1 MTRSMIGVV
10 AMLLGSLPTEAQVI
24 HLLCDG
30 SVKIPELDNNKPR
43 RYEKD
48 MKMIIDLNNRT
59 VAFSDLTARIT
70 KIDADYA
77 YLVHRDSTRGMWG
90 HIDRVG
96 GTAQEALLGCRTRP
110 LESLG
115 LTVDLGVAGPTEPDV
130 VGAFPGLDDCS
141 EQSIGLSGFIA
152 SFDERA

>member
-77 YLVHRDSTRGMWG
+77 YLVDRDSTRGMWG

-96 GTAQEALLGCRTRP
+96 GTARVWETADDLSTKRRIIGGEWNLTCRRERP
-110 LESLG
+110 L
-115 LTVDLGVAGPTEPDV
+115 
-130 VGAFPGLDDCS
+130 F
-141 EQSIGLSGFIA
+141 
-152 SFDERA
+152 